1 MLGPKAMLR
10 RAAIGALLAAIAAA
24 PVLAADTPDATLDLK
39 GGAVAFVAG
48 YSWGSGTLHFRG
60 KQYPLKVGGLSVV
73 DVGASKYTAT
83 GKVFHLTKVEDIA
96 GTYTAAEA
104 GATVG
109 GGASVQTMKNSRGVL
124 IKLSSSRAG
133 LQFTAAPKGV
143 TIELK
148 K

>member
-1 MLGPKAMLR
+1 MPRANALLR
-10 RAAIGALLAAIAAA
+10 RFAVGGFLAAIVVA
-24 PVLAADTPDATLDLK
+24 PVLAADTPDATLSLK

-48 YSWGSGTLHFRG
+48 YSWGSGTLNFKGRH
-60 KQYPLKVGGLSVV
+60 YPVKVGGLSVV

-83 GKVFHLTKVEDIA
+83 GDVFHLTKIEDIE

-109 GGASVQTMKNSRGVL
+109 GGVSVQSMKNPRGVL
-124 IKLSSSRAG
+124 IKLKSSRAG

>member
-1 MLGPKAMLR
+1 MLR
-10 RAAIGALLAAIAAA
+10 RAAIGAFLAAIVVA
-24 PVLAADTPDATLDLK
+24 PVLAEDTPDATLDLK

-48 YSWGSGTLHFRG
+48 YSWGSGTLNFKGRH
-60 KQYPLKVGGLSVV
+60 YPLKVGGLSVV

-83 GKVFHLTKVEDIA
+83 GDVFHLTKVEDIV

-109 GGASVQTMKNSRGVL
+109 GGVSVQSMKNTKGVL
-124 IKLSSSRAG
+124 IKLASSRAG